1 MFLFFFVFLM
11 KIHTCSFSGFRVYPG
26 RGVRFVR
33 GDAHSFIFFS
43 KKSQHQFMVRRNPRD
58 CAWTTLFRQQR
69 RKGTSEEVV
78 KKNKRRIQKVEK
90 GLAGLSVEELR
101 SRRSQTQDVR
111 AAAREAAIKLMK
123 DRMKAAAE
131 KKAAEKKKVADAKA
145 AEKKAA
151 AETEK
156 KTADKKAEK
165 KAQKAQ
171 QKKQKPQASKVKAPK
186 SAKAKPTSL

>member
-1 MFLFFFVFLM
+1 M
-11 KIHTCSFSGFRVYPG
+11 KIHTCSFSGFRIYPG

-33 GDAHSFIFFS
+33 GDAHTFVFFS

-69 RKGTSEEVV
+69 RKGTHEEVV
-78 KKNKRRIQKVEK
+78 KKNKRRVQKVEK

-101 SRRSQTQDVR
+101 SRRNQSTDVR
-111 AAAREAAIKLMK
+111 AAARQAAIQMMK

-131 KKAAEKKKVADAKA
+131 KKAAEKKKVAEKKA

-151 AETEK
+151 EPA
-156 KTADKKAEK
+156 KKAEDKAAK
-165 KAQKAQ
+165 KQQ
-171 QKKQKPQASKVKAPK
+171 QKQKKQQKPQASKVKAPK
-186 SAKAKPTSL
+186 SAKPKATSL